1 MNPLIGDTVEIVDDR
16 SMPMRTETDTLRQE
30 RVDAMLRE
38 MFAVLSAQ
46 PISNRLM
53 SVLDQMDDSPALE
66 QPLRRSRA

>member
-1 MNPLIGDTVEIVDDR
+1 
-16 SMPMRTETDTLRQE
+16 MRTETDTWRQE